1 VIFAALMASVL
12 SAAPMGA
19 CADRAVCRFTVSDE
33 LKEAAAGLGLVAGEL
48 KAEPLK
54 KPSGDVA
61 FALTSAVAAGQVGV
75 KAVSLHRA
83 AAVYGE
89 ASAKVMAVKKPEWKQ
104 RALVSAQKVAIAKAM
119 EDLTARIAGVR
130 KVTLSAQLSGLDE
143 KGRDHVEKSLM
154 PCLKGLFDLVGALS
168 VPGVSAGYF
177 DEVLEYLPEKDEPRV
192 SLDWQVA
199 RVKAA
204 IIGGPR
210 AKCGVA
216 GTSLQGMAALVTAD
230 PVNQAVVVRFKR

>member
-1 VIFAALMASVL
+1 MLLALVL
-12 SAAPMGA
+12 AAAPLGP
-19 CADRAVCRFTVSDE
+19 CGDRAVCRFTVPDE
-33 LKEAAAGLGLVAGEL
+33 LKEAAVGLGLVVGEL

-54 KPSGDVA
+54 KPLGDVA
-61 FALTSAVAAGQVGV
+61 FALTATGPTV
-75 KAVSLHRA
+75 KALSLHRPA
-83 AAVYGE
+83 AIYGE
-89 ASAKVMAVKKPEWKQ
+89 AAAKVMAVKKPEWKQ
-104 RALVSAQKVAIAKAM
+104 RALVSAQKVAIVKAM
-119 EDLTARIAGVR
+119 EDLAARISGVR

-154 PCLKGLFDLVGALS
+154 PCLKGMFDLVGALS
-168 VPGVSAGYF
+168 ASTVNGGYV
-177 DEVLEYLPEKDEPRV
+177 DETLEYLPEKDEPRV

-216 GTSLQGMAALVTAD
+216 GTSLQGMSTLVSAD
-230 PVNQAVVVRFKR
+230 TVNQAVVVRFKR